1 MSESSRSSDPVEV
14 GLGHLREV
22 EVDDDVDGL
31 DVDTA
36 SEQVRGNQVATEA

>member
-1 MSESSRSSDPVEV
+1 MSESSRSADSVKV
-14 GLGHLREV
+14 GLCHLGEV
-22 EVDDDVDGL
+22 EVNHHVDGL